1 MNHPRDDH
9 DLPARQEEAVRRLL
23 AESAGDEPMPA
34 EVRARM
40 DGLLTELGAERAAGA
55 REVGAADAVTDAD
68 PPVTTLRSRRRRRLA
83 RGLLAAAAAVVVVGI
98 GLQWADRPVDEV
110 MGAIT
115 DSDPDRG
122 DAAGS
127 AAEESSRDTAVER
140 APEGL
145 SDSSAPEAPD
155 EPGADADAGTSSDR
169 AERSALSEVEVR
181 VVRGPLPVVR
191 AGHLRADLVRV
202 QRRSLPAAATAD
214 YDRTVLT
221 APRGFTCTE
230 VHPGPGILV
239 AVRYQRSPAV
249 VAFRE
254 PVGSTQI
261 ADLIQCGTGDVLRSA
276 TIPAQG

>member
-34 EVRARM
+34 EVGARM
-40 DGLLTELGAERAAGA
+40 DGLLTELSAERAAGA
-55 REVGAADAVTDAD
+55 REVGAADAATDAD

-110 MGAIT
+110 MGAVT
-115 DSDPDRG
+115 ESDPDRG

-145 SDSSAPEAPD
+145 SDSSAPETPD
-155 EPGADADAGTSSDR
+155 EPGADDLGPGDHAVAHVARDYGARAVDAPHDHAHHAPDDPSERPRSEGGAAHLPGGPVHAQDR
-169 AERSALSEVEVR
+169 GSGPGRGAPRRRRRAALP
-181 VVRGPLPVVR
+181 RGPRPLGREQLAVR
-191 AGHLRADLVRV
+191 DGAGARRREQGAGHGRD
-202 QRRSLPAAATAD
+202 QR
-214 YDRTVLT
+214 
-221 APRGFTCTE
+221 
-230 VHPGPGILV
+230 
-239 AVRYQRSPAV
+239 Q
-249 VAFRE
+249 
-254 PVGSTQI
+254 
-261 ADLIQCGTGDVLRSA
+261 DVLA
-276 TIPAQG
+276 CG